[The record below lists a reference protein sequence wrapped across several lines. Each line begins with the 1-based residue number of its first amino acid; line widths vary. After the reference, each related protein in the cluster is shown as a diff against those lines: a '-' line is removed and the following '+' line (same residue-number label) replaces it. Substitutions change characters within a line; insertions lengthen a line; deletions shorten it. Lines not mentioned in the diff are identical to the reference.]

1 MSKRRPSSRSSSSSS
16 TPSLINV
23 SFDFFNPN
31 PKVDYHA
38 LTRLLSQLFSRDA
51 ERLHI
56 PLLVELILA
65 QPRVGTTI
73 KTGDAEEGDEGDPYA
88 VLSVVNVNVH
98 LQGNGNG
105 GVRAVV
111 EYVLGKA
118 AEAEARGE
126 GVGLCEELKR
136 LLQGQGE
143 NGGHVGL
150 VICERL
156 VNMPVQVVP
165 PMYRMLVD
173 EIDGALRDV
182 RSPSAPSFFFP
193 LHLERCRAN
202 RIGSVI
208 FCLYPARTIFQRK
221 KKLCLPI
228 PRRPGANRNLRKCVL
243 RRVNRNNSR
252 RDRVMGCIRFIP
264 RMILFLRYLDVF
276 FYYYGRRLTLL
287 KGILAHA
294 DVHLYDTCTDGEGE
308 RGVWVGCEGTDD
320 VGSAC

>member
-1 MSKRRPSSRSSSSSS
+1 MELLLSELTTQIGHLFGSRHGTMAGFLSNPTMSKRRPSSRSSSSSS

-56 PLLVELILA
+56 PSLVELILS

-73 KTGDAEEGDEGDPYA
+73 KTGDAAEGEEGDPYA

-98 LQGNGNG
+98 LQRGNG

-136 LLQGQGE
+136 LLTGQGQGQGE
-143 NGGHVGL
+143 NERHVGL

-173 EIDGALRDV
+173 EIDGALKDV
-182 RSPSAPSFFFP
+182 RFFLFFP
-193 LHLERCRAN
+193 SPPIDIKE
-202 RIGSVI
+202 IVG
-208 FCLYPARTIFQRK
+208 RT
-221 KKLCLPI
+221 
-228 PRRPGANRNLRKCVL
+228 V
-243 RRVNRNNSR
+243 
-252 RDRVMGCIRFIP
+252 
-264 RMILFLRYLDVF
+264 
-276 FYYYGRRLTLL
+276 
-287 KGILAHA
+287 
-294 DVHLYDTCTDGEGE
+294 
-308 RGVWVGCEGTDD
+308 
-320 VGSAC
+320 

>member
-1 MSKRRPSSRSSSSSS
+1 MVSTLFKFYTSAAKFDPGPVFLFQSNPMSKRRPSSRSSSSSS
-16 TPSLINV
+16 NPSLINV

-38 LTRLLSQLFSRDA
+38 LARLLSQLFSRDA

-56 PLLVELILA
+56 PSLVELILS

-73 KTGDAEEGDEGDPYA
+73 KTGVDAGEEGEEGDPYA
-88 VLSVVNVNVH
+88 VLSVVNLNVH
-98 LQGNGNG
+98 LQRGNG

-136 LLQGQGE
+136 LLTTGHGQE
-143 NGGHVGL
+143 NERHVGL

-173 EIDGALRDV
+173 EIEGALKDV
-182 RSPSAPSFFFP
+182 RSPSPLPLFFTP
-193 LHLERCRAN
+193 H
-202 RIGSVI
+202 
-208 FCLYPARTIFQRK
+208 
-221 KKLCLPI
+221 
-228 PRRPGANRNLRKCVL
+228 
-243 RRVNRNNSR
+243 
-252 RDRVMGCIRFIP
+252 
-264 RMILFLRYLDVF
+264 
-276 FYYYGRRLTLL
+276 
-287 KGILAHA
+287 
-294 DVHLYDTCTDGEGE
+294 
-308 RGVWVGCEGTDD
+308 
-320 VGSAC
+320 

>member
-1 MSKRRPSSRSSSSSS
+1 VNSEDQVRTAFKVIDLFLHSVYKRATSNQASNTRTHGHWFPGHDRLKFYSTQAYVCLRHDVGVQPRSYLNLIPARFFLSNPTMSKRRPSSSSSSSS

-51 ERLHI
+51 EHLQI
-56 PLLVELILA
+56 PSLVELILA
-65 QPRVGTTI
+65 QPKVGTTI
-73 KTGDAEEGDEGDPYA
+73 KTGDAEEGEEGDPYA

-98 LQGNGNG
+98 LQRGNG

-118 AEAEARGE
+118 AEAGE

-136 LLQGQGE
+136 LLTNGQEQGQGQE
-143 NGGHVGL
+143 KGGHVGL

-173 EIDGALRDV
+173 EIDAALRDV
-182 RSPSAPSFFFP
+182 RFP
-193 LHLERCRAN
+193 L
-202 RIGSVI
+202 
-208 FCLYPARTIFQRK
+208 
-221 KKLCLPI
+221 
-228 PRRPGANRNLRKCVL
+228 
-243 RRVNRNNSR
+243 
-252 RDRVMGCIRFIP
+252 
-264 RMILFLRYLDVF
+264 LFLF
-276 FYYYGRRLTLL
+276 FNPPLIWKIFAGRT
-287 KGILAHA
+287 
-294 DVHLYDTCTDGEGE
+294 V
-308 RGVWVGCEGTDD
+308 
-320 VGSAC
+320 

>member
-1 MSKRRPSSRSSSSSS
+1 MSKRRPSSSSSSSS

-51 ERLHI
+51 ERLQI
-56 PLLVELILA
+56 PSLVELILA

-73 KTGDAEEGDEGDPYA
+73 KTGDAEEGEEGDPYA

-98 LQGNGNG
+98 LQRGNG

-118 AEAEARGE
+118 AEAEVRGE

-136 LLQGQGE
+136 LLTNGQGQGQGQE
-143 NGGHVGL
+143 NERHHVGL

-173 EIDGALRDV
+173 EIDGALRDGEPYRFSHLLFISRAYHLSEEEEALLAHPSTRRQPKSKKMRPATSQQQQQERPRDGVYSFHPEDDLISQVSSHTLTYTYTTPAPTERGKEAFGLDV
-182 RSPSAPSFFFP
+182 RGRMMLVP
-193 LHLERCRAN
+193 LVDAN
-202 RIGSVI
+202 GEENG
-208 FCLYPARTIFQRK
+208 T
-221 KKLCLPI
+221 
-228 PRRPGANRNLRKCVL
+228 L
-243 RRVNRNNSR
+243 RRLV
-252 RDRVMGCIRFIP
+252 DRMGEV
-264 RMILFLRYLDVF
+264 YST
-276 FYYYGRRLTLL
+276 G
-287 KGILAHA
+287 
-294 DVHLYDTCTDGEGE
+294 
-308 RGVWVGCEGTDD
+308 
-320 VGSAC
+320 